1 MFAFF
6 VLLGELMPIGI
17 ARQRNDDAVTMST
30 AFAFVRQLLDKW
42 SLPASG
48 LQLEI
53 IESALLDDARR
64 ARSALDELSSLGS
77 VWRSTISGRATHR
90 SRICGGSPSR
100 RSRSKSFVSSMLASM
115 EDAVIVR
122 STIELARNLGLETT
136 AEGVEQESACRQLM
150 AWGCHFAQGYLLGRP
165 VEADELVNASLTL
178 EASWRRLRA
187 LRAAPGR

>member
-1 MFAFF
+1 
-6 VLLGELMPIGI
+6 L
-17 ARQRNDDAVTMST
+17 RR
-30 AFAFVRQLLDKW
+30 
-42 SLPASG
+42 LPVS
-48 LQLEI
+48 EI
-53 IESALLDDARR
+53 KID
-64 ARSALDELSSLGS
+64 
-77 VWRSTISGRATHR
+77 
-90 SRICGGSPSR
+90 
-100 RSRSKSFVSSMLASM
+100 KSFVSSMLASM